1 MSALQSHKAD
11 KLSLRFWSTTRHS
24 RIKLTVGSS
33 LASTPVNTL
42 HVVWILSGTADR
54 RVPFTRSSQISK
66 IIWTGH
72 LFTPPGLPTG
82 LSLLIS
88 IWIVLICS
96 RTLRWCD
103 SLASVLFASSRL
115 SFKLFNNSRRLRAR
129 ELVSSN
135 LIYWGFTSF
144 WAAYT
149 AIFATDSSACSSST
163 QLYSSSTVF
172 KWPYASWLALSF
184 VPTPSSSNR
193 EQHRLGIRSS
203 SLHSQICSDRR
214 MQTRKKNTFMIA

>member
-1 MSALQSHKAD
+1 ML
-11 KLSLRFWSTTRHS
+11 
-24 RIKLTVGSS
+24 V
-33 LASTPVNTL
+33 
-42 HVVWILSGTADR
+42 GTADGW
-54 RVPFTRSSQISK
+54 VPFTRSSQSSK
-66 IIWTGH
+66 TIWTGH
-72 LFTPPGLPTG
+72 MCVLPGLPTG

-88 IWIVLICS
+88 IWIVLVCS
-96 RTLRWCD
+96 KALRWCD